1 MNREMTDILNE
12 LERGGEA
19 VLTRTVG
26 GTTYT
31 RVFKRPE
38 RLILL
43 GAGHV
48 SRAAAEL
55 ASKLDFAVTVMDDR
69 PAFANRERFPEAEE
83 VVCDSFAH
91 GIAGLGIT
99 SRDYVCVLTRGHRWD
114 TDCLRAIL
122 PGEMPCYLGMIG
134 SRRRT
139 SEQMRLLEAEGFDPE
154 RLRQIH
160 TPIGLPIK
168 ALTPAEIA
176 VSIAAELILT
186 RRSRPLDEGVLEQT
200 DADEELLRR
209 AAQSDAPGAMLL
221 VLEAKGSTPAKTG
234 AMMVVDRSGRA
245 FGTVGGGSGEAE
257 AMKRAMNLIGTGR
270 SEVIELDLTNDVAAD
285 EGLVCGGRM
294 KLLAEDL

>member
-83 VVCDSFAH
+83 IVCDGFAR

-134 SRRRT
+134 SKRRT

-200 DADEELLRR
+200 DADEELLRH
-209 AAQSDAPGAMLL
+209 AAQDSVPRAMLL